1 MARILLVS
9 HDGWR
14 TGAPYLLLWL
24 AQWLAARGE
33 HELEAFVVQD
43 GPLRQEFAGICP
55 TGFWAPAPP
64 RRLHRRLLDRLGGGD
79 ADAASLL
86 RRTIARFRPE
96 LVYLNTLVLGHLL
109 EGLAEA
115 FPDIVFVSH
124 VHELEHSLSLSTTPA
139 DVRRQLAISDRVIAC
154 APCVRDN
161 LIARHG
167 LPEERVDLVRV
178 FLPQASA
185 EAFAAAP
192 RPQADSAALLE
203 RLDAERERGTFVFGF
218 TGSAIDRKG
227 FDLLPLLVRA
237 CAERFGDRPFLAVWV
252 GCSPGSPA
260 HGLALQDLQRL
271 GLEQRV
277 LLHGPVASAVPA
289 IGRFSAVSL
298 LSRED
303 PYPVVCLEGAAL
315 GVPTVCFEQAGGM
328 PEFVAGGHGLA
339 VPYLDLA
346 AFADALHSLACDPAQ
361 RQRLGQAARE
371 RVFRESSIAVAGPA
385 ITALIEAEIAARGA
399 TSHRPSASA

>member
-33 HELEAFVVQD
+33 HVLEAFFVQD
-43 GPLRQEFAGICP
+43 GPLREEFAGICP
-55 TGFWAPAPP
+55 TGHWAPAPP
-64 RRLHRRLLDRLGGGD
+64 RRLHRRLLARLRRSD
-79 ADAASLL
+79 AEAATLL
-86 RRTIARFRPE
+86 HRTIARFQPDV
-96 LVYLNTLVLGHLL
+96 VYLNTLVLGHLL

-115 FPDIVFVSH
+115 FPHTAFLSH
-124 VHELEHSLSLSTTPA
+124 VHELEHSLALSTTAA
-139 DVRRQLAISDRVIAC
+139 DVRRQLALSDRVIAC

-161 LIARHG
+161 LIQRHG
-167 LPEERVDLVRV
+167 VPEQRLDLVRV
-178 FLPQASA
+178 FLPHASA

-192 RPQADSAALLE
+192 RPEADSAALLA
-203 RLDAERERGTFVFGF
+203 RLDAERQRGTFIFGF
-218 TGSAIDRKG
+218 TGSAIARKG

-237 CAERFGDRPFLAVWV
+237 CADRFGDRPFLAVWV

-271 GLEQRV
+271 GLEQKV

-315 GVPTVCFEQAGGM
+315 GVPTVCFEHAGGM

-339 VPYLDLA
+339 VPYLNLP
-346 AFADALHSLACDPAQ
+346 AFADALFSLACDPGQ
-361 RQRLGQAARE
+361 RERLGQAARE
-371 RVFRESSIAVAGPA
+371 RVFRESSIAVAGCAIAAVIETA
-385 ITALIEAEIAARGA
+385 ITAKGAA
-399 TSHRPSASA
+399 SRPVSS